1 MNKRFRELLK
11 RAKKD
16 EDAEL
21 IEALDLLEDN
31 SDMIEIFKNEY
42 LSDAI
47 EELEIELDKENYLS
61 DENINDIV
69 ELLEEYAY

>member
-1 MNKRFRELLK
+1 MNKRFRELFK
-11 RAKKD
+11 IAKKK

-31 SDMIEIFKNEY
+31 NDMIEIFKNEY
-42 LSDAI
+42 LSDCI
-47 EELEIELDKENYLS
+47 EELEIELDKESYLS
-61 DENINDIV
+61 DDNVNDIV